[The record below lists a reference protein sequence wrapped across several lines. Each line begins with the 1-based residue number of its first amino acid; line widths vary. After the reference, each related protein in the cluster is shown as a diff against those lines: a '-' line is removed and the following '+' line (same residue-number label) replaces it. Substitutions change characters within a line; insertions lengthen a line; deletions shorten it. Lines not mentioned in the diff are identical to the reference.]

1 MNIPSQLPEAEFE
14 IMQIVWSS
22 PSPLTTAQIAELAQS
37 IKSWHFSTIKTLL
50 RRLMTRGFLH
60 GEKLGNELHYTPLVS
75 QEDYIKTETEIF
87 MEKYH
92 KRSLFGLMRAMYSDK
107 KIDPKDIAEIE
118 EWLDSI
124 GGD

>member
-1 MNIPSQLPEAEFE
+1 MQIPSQLPEAEFE
-14 IMQIVWSS
+14 IMQIVWAN
-22 PSPLTTAQIAELAQS
+22 PSPITTAQIAGLAKGT
-37 IKSWHFSTIKTLL
+37 KSWHLSTIKTLL

-60 GEKLGNELHYTPLVS
+60 GEKQGNELHYTPLVP
-75 QEDYIKTETEIF
+75 QEDYIKAETEIF

-107 KIDPKDIAEIE
+107 KIDQKDIAEIE
-118 EWLDSI
+118 AWLDSV